1 MKEKKIKIWKI
12 VLGVI
17 VLIFFLF
24 VIFLTRKMIIL
35 SSLEN
40 KLAGYQEK
48 NNIYVK
54 TEITDSENNTT
65 FEKYY
70 KDGIEKNVLSI
81 PNREEK
87 ITQYLYDNERKL
99 FVEKGDKKTVTTT
112 EKPEE
117 IVASVLVSYTSY
129 ENFWQLLFNSITSS
143 ITTAQLDGKECYVI
157 SSSYNLN
164 FIYEGD
170 SDTVKVYIDK
180 ETGLALKCEEV
191 NNNRITKYQYS
202 FDTVQDEDLKEP
214 DMEQYTKEN
223 V

>member
-70 KDGIEKNVLSI
+70 KDGIEKDVLSI

-99 FVEKGDKKTVTTT
+99 YVEKGDKKTVTTT

>member
-70 KDGIEKNVLSI
+70 KDGIEKDVLSI

-99 FVEKGDKKTVTTT
+99 YVEKGDKKTVTTT

-129 ENFWQLLFNSITSS
+129 ENFGQLLFNSITSS

>member
-70 KDGIEKNVLSI
+70 KDGIEKDVLSI

-99 FVEKGDKKTVTTT
+99 FVEKEDKKTVTTT

-129 ENFWQLLFNSITSS
+129 EDFWQLLFNSITAS

>member
-1 MKEKKIKIWKI
+1 M
-12 VLGVI
+12 
-17 VLIFFLF
+17 
-24 VIFLTRKMIIL
+24 
-35 SSLEN
+35 
-40 KLAGYQEK
+40 
-48 NNIYVK
+48 
-54 TEITDSENNTT
+54 
-65 FEKYY
+65 
-70 KDGIEKNVLSI
+70 LSI

>member
-70 KDGIEKNVLSI
+70 KDGIEKDVLSI

-99 FVEKGDKKTVTTT
+99 FVEKEDKKTVTTT

>member
-70 KDGIEKNVLSI
+70 KDGIEKDVLSI

>member
-12 VLGVI
+12 LLGVI

-70 KDGIEKNVLSI
+70 KDGIEKDVLSI

-99 FVEKGDKKTVTTT
+99 YVEKGDKKTVTTT